1 MIASLSGFIIH
12 RDTGS
17 CVVDVNGV
25 GYLVATSTRTLA
37 TLPSPP
43 EKTNLLIETIV
54 REDAILLYGFIENNE
69 REWFRQL
76 TSVQGVGAK
85 MALSILS
92 TLTLNELETTFT
104 LSDKTSLMRTPGV
117 GNRLALRILTEL
129 RDKVSKMFEN
139 DNIINLP
146 PTISS
151 NDKNNR
157 TETDALTALTGLGF
171 QRLEASRIVRR
182 IMHALGPE
190 APLDIVIRDSLKEL
204 DK

>member
-1 MIASLSGFIIH
+1 MIASLSGFIIY

-25 GYLVATSTRTLA
+25 GYLVATSSRTLA

-104 LSDKTSLMRTPGV
+104 LSDKTSLMRTPGI

-129 RDKVSKMFEN
+129 RDKVSKIFRK

-157 TETDALTALTGLGF
+157 TETDALIALTGLGF

-182 IMHALGPE
+182 IIHALGPE

>member
-1 MIASLSGFIIH
+1 MIASLSGFIIY

-17 CVVDVNGV
+17 CVVDFNGV
-25 GYLVATSTRTLA
+25 GYLVATSSRTLA

-92 TLTLNELETTFT
+92 TLTLN
-104 LSDKTSLMRTPGV
+104 
-117 GNRLALRILTEL
+117 
-129 RDKVSKMFEN
+129 
-139 DNIINLP
+139 
-146 PTISS
+146 
-151 NDKNNR
+151 
-157 TETDALTALTGLGF
+157 
-171 QRLEASRIVRR
+171 
-182 IMHALGPE
+182 
-190 APLDIVIRDSLKEL
+190 
-204 DK
+204 

>member
-1 MIASLSGFIIH
+1 MIASLSGFIIY

-25 GYLVATSTRTLA
+25 GYLVATSSHTLA

-104 LSDKTSLMRTPGV
+104 LSDKTSLMRTPGI

-129 RDKVSKMFEN
+129 RDKVSKIFRK

-157 TETDALTALTGLGF
+157 TETDALIALTGLGF

-182 IMHALGPE
+182 IIHALGPE

>member
-1 MIASLSGFIIH
+1 MIASLSGFIIY

-25 GYLVATSTRTLA
+25 GYLVATSSRTLA

-104 LSDKTSLMRTPGV
+104 LSDKTSLMRTPGI

-129 RDKVSKMFEN
+129 RDKVSKIFRK

-157 TETDALTALTGLGF
+157 TETDALIALTGLGF
-171 QRLEASRIVRR
+171 QRLEASRVVRR

>member
-1 MIASLSGFIIH
+1 MIASLSGFIIY

-25 GYLVATSTRTLA
+25 GYLVATSSRTLA

-104 LSDKTSLMRTPGV
+104 LSDKTSLMRTPGI

-129 RDKVSKMFEN
+129 RDKVSKMFGK

-157 TETDALTALTGLGF
+157 TETDALIALTGLGF

>member
-1 MIASLSGFIIH
+1 
-12 RDTGS
+12 
-17 CVVDVNGV
+17 
-25 GYLVATSTRTLA
+25 
-37 TLPSPP
+37 
-43 EKTNLLIETIV
+43 
-54 REDAILLYGFIENNE
+54 
-69 REWFRQL
+69 
-76 TSVQGVGAK
+76 
-85 MALSILS
+85 
-92 TLTLNELETTFT
+92 
-104 LSDKTSLMRTPGV
+104 MRTPGI

-129 RDKVSKMFEN
+129 RDKVSKIFRK

-157 TETDALTALTGLGF
+157 TETDALIALTGLGF
-171 QRLEASRIVRR
+171 QRLEASRLVRR

>member
-1 MIASLSGFIIH
+1 MIASLSGFIIY

-25 GYLVATSTRTLA
+25 GYLVATSSRTLA

-104 LSDKTSLMRTPGV
+104 LSDKTSLMRTPGI

-129 RDKVSKMFEN
+129 RDKVSKIFRK

-157 TETDALTALTGLGF
+157 TETDALIALTGLGF

>member
-1 MIASLSGFIIH
+1 MIASLSGFIIY

-25 GYLVATSTRTLA
+25 GYLVATSSRTLA

-54 REDAILLYGFIENNE
+54 REDAILLYGFIENHE

-104 LSDKTSLMRTPGV
+104 LSDKTSLMRTPGI

-129 RDKVSKMFEN
+129 RDKVSKIFRK

-151 NDKNNR
+151 NDKSNR
-157 TETDALTALTGLGF
+157 TETDALIALTGLGF

>member
-1 MIASLSGFIIH
+1 MIASLSGFIIY

-25 GYLVATSTRTLA
+25 GYLVATSSRTLA
-37 TLPSPP
+37 MLPSPP

-104 LSDKTSLMRTPGV
+104 LSDKTSLMRTPGI

-129 RDKVSKMFEN
+129 RDKVSKIFRK

-157 TETDALTALTGLGF
+157 TETDALIALTGLGF

>member
-1 MIASLSGFIIH
+1 MIASLSGFIIY

-25 GYLVATSTRTLA
+25 GYLVATSSRTLA

-104 LSDKTSLMRTPGV
+104 LSDKTSLMRTPGI

-129 RDKVSKMFEN
+129 RDKVSKIFRK
-139 DNIINLP
+139 DNIIN
-146 PTISS
+146 ISS

-157 TETDALTALTGLGF
+157 TETDALIALTGLGF

>member
-1 MIASLSGFIIH
+1 MIASLSGFIIY

-25 GYLVATSTRTLA
+25 GYLVATSSRTLA

-104 LSDKTSLMRTPGV
+104 LSDKTSLMRTPGI

-129 RDKVSKMFEN
+129 RDK
-139 DNIINLP
+139 
-146 PTISS
+146 
-151 NDKNNR
+151 
-157 TETDALTALTGLGF
+157 
-171 QRLEASRIVRR
+171 
-182 IMHALGPE
+182 
-190 APLDIVIRDSLKEL
+190 
-204 DK
+204 